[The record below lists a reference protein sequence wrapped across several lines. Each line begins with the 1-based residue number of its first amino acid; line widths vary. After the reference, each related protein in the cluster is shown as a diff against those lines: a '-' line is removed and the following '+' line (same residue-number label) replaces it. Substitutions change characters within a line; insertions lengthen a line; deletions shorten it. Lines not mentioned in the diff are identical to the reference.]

1 MIAKPMAGIIL
12 VLISLTALAPAGQG
26 GTEGFIYG
34 KITMRDGELYTGT
47 MRWGTQECFWDDIF
61 NATKEDNP
69 WLKYVDQDGRDRR
82 REWRDDHGVRIK
94 IFGIDIH
101 DGLGWAGAHIFIRRF
116 GDIETIEAKRG
127 DRAILKMKGGSEFE
141 LEGYGDIQ
149 EEIQIHDQALGRLK
163 VDWDEIRTIE
173 FMPTPANARV
183 GGYRLKGKVKA
194 RGMEFAG
201 YVMWDAEECLS
212 SDILD
217 GESRNRS
224 MEIEFGNIRS
234 IERLSSR
241 TCRVKLKDGRDF
253 DLSGTNDVNDE
264 NRNIFVEDPRYGKVE
279 IGWNDFDEVQY
290 GDEDGDSGHPY
301 GDFAARGPLK
311 GTVITTGGE
320 SYSGQFVYDLDESE
334 GFEML
339 NGDLDDISFN
349 IPFYMIASI
358 TPRSSSSSTV
368 KVRSGDELRLEEAQD
383 VTESN
388 DGILF
393 LEGEKKKVYI
403 PWDDVDT
410 ITFEK

>member
-1 MIAKPMAGIIL
+1 MTMKCIAGM
-12 VLISLTALAPAGQG
+12 SLMLATLATLAPAGQG

-34 KITMRDGELYTGT
+34 KITMRDGEVYTGT

-69 WLKYVDQDGRDRR
+69 WLKYVDRDDRDRR
-82 REWRDDHGVRIK
+82 REWRDDRGVRIK

-101 DGLGWAGAHIFIRRF
+101 DGFGWAGAHLFICRF
-116 GDIETIEAKRG
+116 GDIETIEVKRG

-141 LEGYGDIQ
+141 LTGWGDIQ
-149 EEIQIHDQALGRLK
+149 EKIQILDQALGRLK
-163 VDWDEIRTIE
+163 VDWDEIREIE
-173 FMPTPANARV
+173 FMPTPPNARV
-183 GGYRLKGKVKA
+183 DGYRLKGKVKA
-194 RGMEFAG
+194 RGMEFSG

-212 SDILD
+212 TDVLD
-217 GESRNRS
+217 GESRNRD

-241 TCRVKLKDGRDF
+241 SCRVKLKDGRDF

-279 IGWNDFDEVQY
+279 IGWDDLDEVQY
-290 GDEDGDSGHPY
+290 SDEEEDSGHPY
-301 GDFAARGPLK
+301 SDFAARGPLK
-311 GTVITTGGE
+311 GNVVTTGRE
-320 SYSGQFVYDLDESE
+320 SYSGKFVFDLDESE

-339 NGDLDDISFN
+339 NGDLGDISFN
-349 IPFYMIASI
+349 IPFYMVASI
-358 TPRSSSSSTV
+358 TPRNSGSSTV

-383 VTESN
+383 VTDSN

-393 LEGEKKKVYI
+393 LESAKKRTYI
-403 PWDDVDT
+403 PWEEVDT